1 MILPIPRRLSSTQI
15 ILGLLAGT
23 ITTIYVWTPIIKEQ
37 NRKERLKGQ
46 TTDLQPQSVDTQAQK

>member
-1 MILPIPRRLSSTQI
+1 MLLPIPRRLSNTQI

-37 NRKERLKGQ
+37 NRKQQLKGQ
-46 TTDLQPQSVDTQAQK
+46 TTDSQPQSVDTQPQK